1 MKRQAAISISLSIA
15 LILISPNSFAG
26 NLKKAGPLVAS
37 TTVINTLLTGSVPP
51 TSSVGKNGDVYIDV
65 KNAMLY
71 GPKKKGIWPLGVSLK
86 GTDGKNGNDG
96 KAGAAGAV
104 SSTSTPGPA
113 GPQGPKGDIGPQGPP
128 GLQGPKG
135 DVPDIKQFADKFNQ
149 LTVDITK
156 RFDRFTSVGA
166 FAGGGGSGSYWL
178 YDLGDTDP
186 NLKNATDGQ
195 VLTYSTT
202 TKKWAAQDPTGG
214 GGGAGVDQVA
224 RTTANAAFLT
234 ANAAFDYANTINL
247 TPYATQ
253 AYVTT
258 QIANLV
264 NSAPTTLD
272 TLKELADAL
281 GDDPNFAT
289 TITASIGTVSTH
301 SNAAFD
307 KANSANVLAQNAYNF
322 ANTVNVKT
330 DSAYAFANT
339 VNVKVDSAYAFANT
353 VNIKTDSAYAFANTV
368 NVKVD
373 SAYAFANT
381 VNVKVDSAYAFA
393 NTVNV
398 SAQAAFNKA
407 NAALSSSGF
416 LANSVIFAN
425 STGYISNTS
434 NIQFF
439 TSNNSFQ
446 VNGDIFTL
454 NGNLRT
460 TSTTANVFNS
470 TPTTINFGGNTT
482 TLNIGGS
489 SGIVTI
495 SGTITSN
502 VTVASNSSI
511 ASSVGYLGMPQN
523 SQSTNYT
530 LVIGD
535 QGKHIYLTANG
546 TITIPSNANVPFPIG
561 AAVTIITNSGVTA
574 NVAISTDNL
583 ILGGIGTTGTRTVSP
598 YGMATIIKVTA
609 TTWFISG
616 AGVA

>member
-1 MKRQAAISISLSIA
+1 MYQKYT
-15 LILISPNSFAG
+15 
-26 NLKKAGPLVAS
+26 VA
-37 TTVINTLLTGSVPP
+37 
-51 TSSVGKNGDVYIDV
+51 DV
-65 KNAMLY
+65 K
-71 GPKKKGIWPLGVSLK
+71 K
-86 GTDGKNGNDG
+86 
-96 KAGAAGAV
+96 
-104 SSTSTPGPA
+104 SSNRKLFNVIST
-113 GPQGPKGDIGPQGPP
+113 
-128 GLQGPKG
+128 
-135 DVPDIKQFADKFNQ
+135 
-149 LTVDITK
+149 
-156 RFDRFTSVGA
+156 

-186 NLKNATDGQ
+186 NLKNATNGQ

-202 TKKWAAQDPTGG
+202 TKKWTAQDPTGG

-253 AYVTT
+253 VYVTT

-330 DSAYAFANT
+330 
-339 VNVKVDSAYAFANT
+339 
-353 VNIKTDSAYAFANTV
+353 
-368 NVKVD
+368 D

-482 TLNIGGS
+482 ILNIGGS
-489 SGIVTI
+489 SGIVNI

-561 AAVTIITNSGVTA
+561 AAVTIITNAGITA
-574 NVAISTDNL
+574 NVAITTDNL

-598 YGMATIIKVTA
+598 YGMASLLKVTA
-609 TTWFISG
+609 NTWYISG

>member
-1 MKRQAAISISLSIA
+1 MTGVQTCA
-15 LILISPNSFAG
+15 LPI
-26 NLKKAGPLVAS
+26 
-37 TTVINTLLTGSVPP
+37 
-51 TSSVGKNGDVYIDV
+51 Y
-65 KNAMLY
+65 
-71 GPKKKGIWPLGVSLK
+71 
-86 GTDGKNGNDG
+86 
-96 KAGAAGAV
+96 
-104 SSTSTPGPA
+104 
-113 GPQGPKGDIGPQGPP
+113 
-128 GLQGPKG
+128 
-135 DVPDIKQFADKFNQ
+135 
-149 LTVDITK
+149 
-156 RFDRFTSVGA
+156 
-166 FAGGGGSGSYWL
+166 
-178 YDLGDTDP
+178 
-186 NLKNATDGQ
+186 
-195 VLTYSTT
+195 
-202 TKKWAAQDPTGG
+202 
-214 GGGAGVDQVA
+214 
-224 RTTANAAFLT
+224 
-234 ANAAFDYANTINL
+234 
-247 TPYATQ
+247 
-253 AYVTT
+253 
-258 QIANLV
+258 
-264 NSAPTTLD
+264 
-272 TLKELADAL
+272 
-281 GDDPNFAT
+281 
-289 TITASIGTVSTH
+289 
-301 SNAAFD
+301 
-307 KANSANVLAQNAYNF
+307 
-322 ANTVNVKT
+322 
-330 DSAYAFANT
+330 SAYAFANT
-339 VNVKVDSAYAFANT
+339 INVKT
-353 VNIKTDSAYAFANTV
+353 
-368 NVKVD
+368 D

-454 NGNLRT
+454 TGNLRT
-460 TSTTANVFNS
+460 TATTANIFNS

-489 SGIVTI
+489 SGIVNI
-495 SGTITSN
+495 FGTITSN
-502 VTVASNSSI
+502 VTVASNSSV

-523 SQSTNYT
+523 SQSSNYT

-598 YGMATIIKVTA
+598 YGMASLLKVTA
-609 TTWFISG
+609 NTWYISG